1 MSDAL
6 APWARLVLKQGVRP
20 GLLNEV
26 ERQRALGLVW
36 AGLPE
41 SVAMTEPEVN
51 AAIKLQLA
59 GLAAFLDVDHVELR
73 RWLVDSQWLSRDGFG
88 RAYRR
93 VALTALS
100 PAQSAAVTPLQGVPL
115 AQWAASLVQAQKAE
129 REARR
134 RAWSTP
140 GPGAA

>member
-20 GLLNEV
+20 GLLNEA
-26 ERQRALGLVW
+26 ERRRALGLVW
-36 AGLPE
+36 AGLPDAV
-41 SVAMTEPEVN
+41 SMTEPEVN
-51 AAIKLQLA
+51 AALKFQLA
-59 GLAAFLDVDHVELR
+59 GAAAFLDVDHVELR
-73 RWLVDSQWLSRDGFG
+73 RWLVDGQWLSRDGFG

-93 VALTALS
+93 VALAALS
-100 PAQSAAVTPLQGVPL
+100 PSQAAAVAPLQGVLL
-115 AQWAASLVQAQKAE
+115 AQWAASLVQARLAE

-134 RAWSTP
+134 RAWSTA